1 VQGLFTPVAEIMA
14 IISREGA
21 LLGHLSWEVKSVP
34 MKSKMKIFGFLGM
47 TFCLLISSRAG
58 VAVAGVSKSVHT
70 TRKSD
75 VCSNF
80 PRGYTKIENAL
91 QGSKELYAGT
101 NSSNIEVY
109 LSRTHASCPDD
120 VAVYAKGNGQAT
132 VSIYRVGYYQ
142 GLGARLISKKILN
155 VALTSK
161 SKNIF
166 MSHPGADGTK
176 SVSVTA
182 NFPQVDT
189 LHIDRSWVPGMYAIK
204 ISSKKNAGIAF
215 LAVNQRYGDEPAILV
230 SATNT
235 FQAYNRFEGHSAYYN
250 ESFVLDYRRPLP
262 IHANANFEKSESRL
276 LYLLEKNGIDTSVT
290 TDEAFRNNSK
300 VFAKH
305 KVVILPTH
313 SEYWS
318 QGEMDQM
325 LRASTNHLAVLNFGA
340 NEGWWRIRFDSSYQF
355 SSYKFAA
362 RDPIKG
368 MQATINYLDAGITT
382 TSLFGTSYGCV
393 RSKGIPVT
401 QVNNWL
407 VKGTSWN
414 NVAVNRGS
422 TFFNL
427 PALFLSQKSEIDSTK
442 KNAPADTQY
451 LAKGDLTDCQG
462 GTSKYGP
469 VKLWAI
475 SYRPASRNHG
485 MTFNAGTE
493 GWGFSLNDFNSSDLS
508 LKVDSHNV
516 EIMTMTVINRAL
528 MEEAVTG

>member
-1 VQGLFTPVAEIMA
+1 
-14 IISREGA
+14 
-21 LLGHLSWEVKSVP
+21 
-34 MKSKMKIFGFLGM
+34 
-47 TFCLLISSRAG
+47 
-58 VAVAGVSKSVHT
+58 
-70 TRKSD
+70 
-75 VCSNF
+75 
-80 PRGYTKIENAL
+80 
-91 QGSKELYAGT
+91 
-101 NSSNIEVY
+101 
-109 LSRTHASCPDD
+109 
-120 VAVYAKGNGQAT
+120 
-132 VSIYRVGYYQ
+132 
-142 GLGARLISKKILN
+142 
-155 VALTSK
+155 
-161 SKNIF
+161 
-166 MSHPGADGTK
+166 
-176 SVSVTA
+176 
-182 NFPQVDT
+182 
-189 LHIDRSWVPGMYAIK
+189 
-204 ISSKKNAGIAF
+204 
-215 LAVNQRYGDEPAILV
+215 
-230 SATNT
+230 
-235 FQAYNRFEGHSAYYN
+235 
-250 ESFVLDYRRPLP
+250 
-262 IHANANFEKSESRL
+262 
-276 LYLLEKNGIDTSVT
+276 
-290 TDEAFRNNSK
+290 
-300 VFAKH
+300 
-305 KVVILPTH
+305 
-313 SEYWS
+313 
-318 QGEMDQM
+318 